1 MAAARID
8 GALVY
13 PNLPAIVADRNGIR
27 TLHSVRRSPLQSSV
41 LRDVVR
47 WLRR

>member
-27 TLHSVRRSPLQSSV
+27 TPRFCAAEPA
-41 LRDVVR
+41 
-47 WLRR
+47 